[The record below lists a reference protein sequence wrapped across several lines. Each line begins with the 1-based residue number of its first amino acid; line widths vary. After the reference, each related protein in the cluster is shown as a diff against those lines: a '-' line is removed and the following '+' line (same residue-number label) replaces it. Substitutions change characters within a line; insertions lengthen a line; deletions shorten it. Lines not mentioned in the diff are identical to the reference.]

1 MPTSTEFNRI
11 QLDLRPTSEEAK
23 SVPPAA
29 PNQTKSVAVTIAARQ
44 DRRLAGV
51 LPVRRNQARC
61 RCVLARRARYTKK
74 LELAVYVRVHF
85 PPLHSI
91 HRSGGWRKKRCMK
104 APPEHFV
111 CGSATGERVHARVRS
126 VMGWAPPIPPPPVP
140 HEQSSVQHWGS
151 GLRWPTW
158 RVCVGVGWDGVARIF
173 LPDVVCDFSPKRPL
187 YTKRDT
193 SVKQKRPTHWQTC
206 G

>member
-11 QLDLRPTSEEAK
+11 QLNSAARPCESEMLDLRPTSEEAK

-61 RCVLARRARYTKK
+61 RCVLARRARYTKR

-91 HRSGGWRKKRCMK
+91 HRS
-104 APPEHFV
+104 
-111 CGSATGERVHARVRS
+111 
-126 VMGWAPPIPPPPVP
+126 VMGWAPPIPPPPPP
-140 HEQSSVQHWGS
+140 HACPPCRIGHRKMPPTYTTTNILIGISSG
-151 GLRWPTW
+151 GTW
-158 RVCVGVGWDGVARIF
+158 RR
-173 LPDVVCDFSPKRPL
+173 
-187 YTKRDT
+187 
-193 SVKQKRPTHWQTC
+193 
-206 G
+206 

>member
-61 RCVLARRARYTKK
+61 RCVLARRARYTKR

-91 HRSGGWRKKRCMK
+91 HRS
-104 APPEHFV
+104 
-111 CGSATGERVHARVRS
+111 
-126 VMGWAPPIPPPPVP
+126 VMGWAPPIPQPPPP
-140 HEQSSVQHWGS
+140 PPPPPPLCMSAMSY
-151 GLRWPTW
+151 WPPQDAPYVHHNQYSH
-158 RVCVGVGWDGVARIF
+158 RNI
-173 LPDVVCDFSPKRPL
+173 
-187 YTKRDT
+187 
-193 SVKQKRPTHWQTC
+193 
-206 G
+206 

>member
-61 RCVLARRARYTKK
+61 RCVLARRARYTKR

-91 HRSGGWRKKRCMK
+91 HRS
-104 APPEHFV
+104 
-111 CGSATGERVHARVRS
+111 
-126 VMGWAPPIPPPPVP
+126 VMGWAPPIPQPPPPPPP
-140 HEQSSVQHWGS
+140 HTLYACPPCRIGHRKMPPTYTTTNILIGISSG
-151 GLRWPTW
+151 GTW
-158 RVCVGVGWDGVARIF
+158 RR
-173 LPDVVCDFSPKRPL
+173 
-187 YTKRDT
+187 
-193 SVKQKRPTHWQTC
+193 
-206 G
+206 

>member
-61 RCVLARRARYTKK
+61 RCVLARRARYTKR

-126 VMGWAPPIPPPPVP
+126 VMGWAPPIPQPPPPPPP
-140 HEQSSVQHWGS
+140 HTLYACPPCRIGHRKMPPTYTTTNILIGISSG
-151 GLRWPTW
+151 GTW
-158 RVCVGVGWDGVARIF
+158 RR
-173 LPDVVCDFSPKRPL
+173 
-187 YTKRDT
+187 
-193 SVKQKRPTHWQTC
+193 
-206 G
+206 